1 YISDYISDKEKMK
14 TTFKRWLGTRLLATA
29 HPSPSTSIIAN
40 HKKPTP
46 PVLTP
51 TMALARKIADSLN
64 TRKLG
69 GRLTA
74 GMMMM
79 SFVLIPWGQAHR
91 AQAADNSKACAH
103 VRFANPG
110 WTDILVT
117 TAFGVNVLKALG
129 YDSKDITIGA
139 TVAWQSLANGDVELF
154 LGNWHPSQDEKANEI
169 LASGKAKII
178 GTNLIGTR
186 YGLATSK
193 RAYDEGLKTIQD
205 MPKFRN
211 KLKGKIYGID
221 AGSAGNKNTMAAIK
235 LAGIEGFKLVESSEA
250 GMLSQLDRHKN
261 DYVLFL
267 GWTPHWMNN
276 KYPMVYLSGPEIER
290 FFGKDNG
297 FGVVRTIANSKFVQ
311 QCPNAAKFA
320 ANLKFTIE
328 MENTLMSLV
337 GEQKKDPNKVV
348 VEYLRTNPTVLDHW
362 LRGVTTK
369 DGGNAIAAVKKAFDI
384 RL

>member
-1 YISDYISDKEKMK
+1 
-14 TTFKRWLGTRLLATA
+14 
-29 HPSPSTSIIAN
+29 
-40 HKKPTP
+40 
-46 PVLTP
+46 
-51 TMALARKIADSLN
+51 MALARKIADSLN